1 MNFYT
6 YDQNNS
12 FGRFEGPPYIIV
24 RASSFKEANEKA
36 VEQAGVYFDGC
47 ESGIDCR
54 CCGDRWSEPWTYS
67 KSPKLYGKEIDIPDL
82 NVRYE
87 EVDRLL
93 YIP

>member
-6 YDQNNS
+6 YNQNNS
-12 FGRFEGPPYIIV
+12 FGRFDGPEYVIV
-24 RASSFKEANEKA
+24 RASSFEEANEKA
-36 VEQAGVYFDGC
+36 IKKAGVYFNGC

-54 CCGDRWSEPWTYS
+54 CCGDRWNEPWECS
-67 KSPKLYGKEIDIPDL
+67 ESPKIYDTEIDIPDL